1 MLHETNNMRPRT
13 TYHGINKNATASSM
27 TNFNNYND
35 CKVSS
40 SSNCEEDEDDFTETY
55 EGDESGRAAVTKAD
69 NKYA

>member
-1 MLHETNNMRPRT
+1 M
-13 TYHGINKNATASSM
+13 TYFNQKNSS
-27 TNFNNYND
+27 NYND

-40 SSNCEEDEDDFTETY
+40 SSSNCGEEDDDFTETY